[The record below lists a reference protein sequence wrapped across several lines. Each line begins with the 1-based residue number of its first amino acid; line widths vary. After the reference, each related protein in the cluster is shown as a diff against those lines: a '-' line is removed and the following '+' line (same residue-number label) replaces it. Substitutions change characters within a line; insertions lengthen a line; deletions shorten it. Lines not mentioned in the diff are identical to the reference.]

1 MVIEVCIVDV
11 KSCSKMSDVLSGPV
25 LSLPS
30 AVSKEKRM
38 LLTSTF
44 VLRA

>member
-11 KSCSKMSDVLSGPV
+11 KICSKMSDVLNGPV

-30 AVSKEKRM
+30 AVSKEKKG
-38 LLTSTF
+38 LLTSIF